1 MHISQ
6 SLSNADT
13 GEEGEEL
20 ENETQSVDEHSLL
33 PSVFDNLGKYCT

>member
-13 GEEGEEL
+13 GEEEEEL
-20 ENETQSVDEHSLL
+20 ENETQSVDDHSML
-33 PSVFDNLGKYCT
+33 PSVFDNLGK